1 MTVLKKTREG
11 NPEKRKG
18 YWITGFRCFSRSS
31 MENYVNK
38 QRLGEGQFA
47 TVYEAVR
54 LFTLAP
60 RPRVCAPVASNA
72 RQGLFKVSY
81 LSPRLLSATQLTL
94 RVLVVLHPAP
104 TRFTRFACAL
114 LRCPS
119 LRQLQKSTGTRC
131 AIKKVRMG
139 SQRDEQ
145 QAGIHFTNLREIKY
159 LQELRH
165 ANVIRLM
172 E

>member
-1 MTVLKKTREG
+1 MRAPHAERSPKA
-11 NPEKRKG
+11 
-18 YWITGFRCFSRSS
+18 FSRS
-31 MENYVNK
+31 
-38 QRLGEGQFA
+38 
-47 TVYEAVR
+47 
-54 LFTLAP
+54 
-60 RPRVCAPVASNA
+60 
-72 RQGLFKVSY
+72 
-81 LSPRLLSATQLTL
+81 LSLQELLSAAQLTL
-94 RVLVVLHPAP
+94 PRSWSSAP
-104 TRFTRFACAL
+104 LSPVCGLRFARSARFTCFACAL
-114 LRCPS
+114 LRCPA

-165 ANVIRLM
+165 DNVIRLM